1 MCVLE
6 VNCGWLVVD
15 ARIFK
20 YKGDIFL
27 ELFYV
32 RINGLILL
40 FLSGCIDFFLNGLKV
55 DRDLNYIEIVTNLFS
70 VDWFSEGPAVFLA
83 KKELN
88 NFTELV
94 VNWFVVSLRS
104 FFVHFVSPT
113 SFFYSVDLREVKLT
127 FLISEI

>member
-20 YKGDIFL
+20 YKSDVFL

-32 RINGLILL
+32 RVNGLILL
-40 FLSGCIDFFLNGLKV
+40 FLSGGVYFFLNGFKI
-55 DRDLNYIEIVTNLFS
+55 DRDLNNIEIVANLFS
-70 VDWFSEGPAVFLA
+70 VNWFPEGPAVFLA

-94 VNWFVVSLRS
+94 MNWFVVSLRS
-104 FFVHFVSPT
+104 FFIHFVSPT
-113 SFFYSVDLREVKLT
+113 SFFDSIDLHEVKLT
-127 FLISEI
+127 FLIRKI

>member
-20 YKGDIFL
+20 YKSDVFL

-32 RINGLILL
+32 RVNGLILL
-40 FLSGCIDFFLNGLKV
+40 FLSGGVYFFLNGFKI
-55 DRDLNYIEIVTNLFS
+55 DRDLNNIEIVANLFS

-94 VNWFVVSLRS
+94 MNWFVVSLRS
-104 FFVHFVSPT
+104 FFIHFVSPT
-113 SFFYSVDLREVKLT
+113 SFFYSIDLCKVKLT
-127 FLISEI
+127 FLIRKI